1 MMAISEEK
9 PLTIGAV
16 CKELKA
22 EFDDVSISKIRYLE
36 EQQLL
41 QPLRTQ
47 GGYRLY
53 RREDVERLR
62 TILQLQRDEFLPLKV
77 IRQEIEGNGG
87 AISRTRERQARR
99 TMQAAA
105 ASETSRRFDRS
116 ELMRETGIDDVSF
129 AELQSYGI
137 VASDENGLYT
147 EAELEIVRVCQR
159 MAEFGLGPRHV
170 RQLYTGVQRVAGL
183 LDQVL
188 APALRSRNAQRREQG
203 TEELA
208 QLAGLSAELTER
220 LLLRDVH

>member
-1 MMAISEEK
+1 MAARSEEK

-16 CKELKA
+16 CKELKS

-36 EQQLL
+36 EQKLL
-41 QPLRTQ
+41 NPLRTQ

-53 RREDVERLR
+53 RREDIERLR

-77 IRQEIEGNGG
+77 IRQEIEGSGTV
-87 AISRTRERQARR
+87 ARSRERKARR
-99 TMQAAA
+99 SMRTEVAVDA
-105 ASETSRRFDRS
+105 RRVDRS
-116 ELMRETGIDDVSF
+116 ELLRETGLDDVAF

-137 VASDENGLYT
+137 VTADEDGLYG
-147 EAELEIVRVCQR
+147 ESEVEIVKICQR

-188 APALRSRNAQRREQG
+188 APALRSRNAERREQG
-203 TEELA
+203 LDELA

-220 LLLRDVH
+220 LLVRDVKT

>member
-1 MMAISEEK
+1 MATRSEEK

-16 CKELKA
+16 CKELKP
-22 EFDDVSISKIRYLE
+22 EFNDVSISKIRYLE
-36 EQQLL
+36 EQKLL
-41 QPLRTQ
+41 NPLRTQ

-53 RREDVERLR
+53 RREDIERLR

-77 IRQEIEGNGG
+77 IRQEIEGSGTV
-87 AISRTRERQARR
+87 ARSRERKARR
-99 TMQAAA
+99 SMR
-105 ASETSRRFDRS
+105 SEVAVDARRVDRS
-116 ELMRETGIDDVSF
+116 ELLRETGLDDVAF

-137 VASDENGLYT
+137 VTSDEDGLYG
-147 EAELEIVRVCQR
+147 ESEVEIVKICLR

-188 APALRSRNAQRREQG
+188 APALRSRNAERREQG
-203 TEELA
+203 LDELA

-220 LLLRDVH
+220 LLVRDVKT

>member
-1 MMAISEEK
+1 MAVGEEK

-16 CKELKA
+16 CKELKQ

-77 IRQEIEGNGG
+77 IRQEIDGNGV
-87 AISRTRERQARR
+87 AIERARQRASRR

-105 ASETSRRFDRS
+105 KGEPTRRCDRA
-116 ELMRETGIDDVSF
+116 EVIRETGIDEAAL
-129 AELQSYGI
+129 AELVSYGI
-137 VASDENGLYT
+137 VVPDDGGLYT
-147 EAELEIVRVCQR
+147 EAEVELVRVCQT
-159 MAEFGLGPRHV
+159 MATYGLGPRHL

-188 APALRSRNAQRREQG
+188 APALRSRNAQRRAQG
-203 TEELA
+203 LDELA

>member
-1 MMAISEEK
+1 MATRSEEK

-16 CKELKA
+16 CNELKA
-22 EFDDVSISKIRYLE
+22 EFNDVSISKIRYLE
-36 EQQLL
+36 EQKLL
-41 QPLRTQ
+41 NPLRTQ

-53 RREDVERLR
+53 RREDIERLR

-77 IRQEIEGNGG
+77 IRQEIEGSGTV
-87 AISRTRERQARR
+87 ARSRERKARR
-99 TMQAAA
+99 SMR
-105 ASETSRRFDRS
+105 SEVAVDARRVDRS
-116 ELMRETGIDDVSF
+116 ELLRETGLDDVAF

-137 VASDENGLYT
+137 VTSDEDGLYG
-147 EAELEIVRVCQR
+147 ESEVEIVKICQR

-188 APALRSRNAQRREQG
+188 APALRSRNAERREQG
-203 TEELA
+203 LDELA

-220 LLLRDVH
+220 LLVRDVKT

>member
-1 MMAISEEK
+1 MATRSEEK

-16 CKELKA
+16 CKELKP
-22 EFDDVSISKIRYLE
+22 EFNDVSISKIRYLE
-36 EQQLL
+36 EQKLL
-41 QPLRTQ
+41 NPLRTQ

-53 RREDVERLR
+53 RREDIERLR

-77 IRQEIEGNGG
+77 IRQEIEGSGTV
-87 AISRTRERQARR
+87 ARSRERKARR
-99 TMQAAA
+99 SMR
-105 ASETSRRFDRS
+105 SEVAVDARRIDRS
-116 ELMRETGIDDVSF
+116 ELLRETGLDDVAF

-137 VASDENGLYT
+137 VTSDEDGLYG
-147 EAELEIVRVCQR
+147 ESEVEIVKICQR

-188 APALRSRNAQRREQG
+188 APALRSRNAERREQG
-203 TEELA
+203 LDELA

-220 LLLRDVH
+220 LLVRDVKT

>member
-1 MMAISEEK
+1 MAVGEEK

-16 CKELKA
+16 CNELKG

-41 QPLRTQ
+41 QPLRTP

-62 TILQLQRDEFLPLKV
+62 MILQLQRDEFLPLKV

-87 AISRTRERQARR
+87 AISRHRERKARR
-99 TMQAAA
+99 TMQTTVKN
-105 ASETSRRFDRS
+105 EQSRRIERS
-116 ELMRETGIDDVSF
+116 ELMRESGIDEVAF
-129 AELQSYGI
+129 AELVSYGI
-137 VASDENGLYT
+137 VKADDDGLYT
-147 EAELEIVRVCQR
+147 EAEVEIVLVCQR

-188 APALRSRNAQRREQG
+188 TPALRSRNAQRREQG
-203 TEELA
+203 LEELA

>member
-1 MMAISEEK
+1 VATRSEEK

-16 CKELKA
+16 CKELKP
-22 EFDDVSISKIRYLE
+22 EFSDVSISKIRYLE
-36 EQQLL
+36 EQKLL
-41 QPLRTQ
+41 NPLRTQ

-53 RREDVERLR
+53 RREDIERLR

-77 IRQEIEGNGG
+77 IRQEIEGSGTV
-87 AISRTRERQARR
+87 ARSRERKARR
-99 TMQAAA
+99 SMR
-105 ASETSRRFDRS
+105 SEVAVDARRVDRS
-116 ELMRETGIDDVSF
+116 ELLRETGLDDVAF

-137 VASDENGLYT
+137 VTSDEDGLYG
-147 EAELEIVRVCQR
+147 ESEVEIVKICQR

-188 APALRSRNAQRREQG
+188 APALRSRNAERREQG
-203 TEELA
+203 LDELA

-220 LLLRDVH
+220 LLVRDVKT

>member
-1 MMAISEEK
+1 MAISEEK

>member
-1 MMAISEEK
+1 MATRSEEK

-16 CKELKA
+16 CKELKS

-36 EQQLL
+36 EQKLL
-41 QPLRTQ
+41 NPLRTQ

-53 RREDVERLR
+53 RREDIERLR

-77 IRQEIEGNGG
+77 IRQEIEGSGTV
-87 AISRTRERQARR
+87 ARSRERKARR
-99 TMQAAA
+99 SMR
-105 ASETSRRFDRS
+105 SEVAVDARRVDRS
-116 ELMRETGIDDVSF
+116 ELLRETGLDDVSF

-137 VASDENGLYT
+137 VTSDEDGLYG
-147 EAELEIVRVCQR
+147 ESEVEIVKICLR

-188 APALRSRNAQRREQG
+188 APALRSRNAERREQG
-203 TEELA
+203 LDELA

-220 LLLRDVH
+220 LLVRDVKT

>member
-1 MMAISEEK
+1 MATRSEEK

-22 EFDDVSISKIRYLE
+22 EFNDVSISKIRYLE
-36 EQQLL
+36 EQKLL
-41 QPLRTQ
+41 NPLRTQ

-53 RREDVERLR
+53 RREDIERLR

-77 IRQEIEGNGG
+77 IRQEIEGSGTV
-87 AISRTRERQARR
+87 ARSRERKARR
-99 TMQAAA
+99 SMR
-105 ASETSRRFDRS
+105 SEVAVDARRVDRS
-116 ELMRETGIDDVSF
+116 ELLRETGLDDVAF

-137 VASDENGLYT
+137 VTSDEDGLYG
-147 EAELEIVRVCQR
+147 ESEVEIVKICQR

-188 APALRSRNAQRREQG
+188 APALRSRNAERREQG
-203 TEELA
+203 LDELA

-220 LLLRDVH
+220 LLVRDVKT

>member
-1 MMAISEEK
+1 VATRSEEK

-16 CKELKA
+16 CKELKP
-22 EFDDVSISKIRYLE
+22 EFNDVSISKIRYLE
-36 EQQLL
+36 AQKLL
-41 QPLRTQ
+41 NPLRTQ

-53 RREDVERLR
+53 RREDIERLR

-77 IRQEIEGNGG
+77 IRQEIEGSGTV
-87 AISRTRERQARR
+87 ARSRERKARR
-99 TMQAAA
+99 SMR
-105 ASETSRRFDRS
+105 SEVAVDARRVDRS
-116 ELMRETGIDDVSF
+116 ELLRETGLDDVAF

-137 VASDENGLYT
+137 VTSDEDGLYG
-147 EAELEIVRVCQR
+147 ESEVEIVKICQR

-188 APALRSRNAQRREQG
+188 APALRSRNAERREQG
-203 TEELA
+203 LDELA

-220 LLLRDVH
+220 LLVRDVKT

>member
-1 MMAISEEK
+1 VATRSEEK

-16 CKELKA
+16 CKELKP
-22 EFDDVSISKIRYLE
+22 EFNDVSISKIRYLE
-36 EQQLL
+36 EQKLL
-41 QPLRTQ
+41 NPLRTQ

-53 RREDVERLR
+53 RREDIERLR

-77 IRQEIEGNGG
+77 IRQEIEGSGTV
-87 AISRTRERQARR
+87 ARSRERKARR
-99 TMQAAA
+99 SMR
-105 ASETSRRFDRS
+105 SEVAVDARRVDRS
-116 ELMRETGIDDVSF
+116 ELLRETGLDDVAF

-137 VASDENGLYT
+137 VTSDEDGLYG
-147 EAELEIVRVCQR
+147 ESEVEIVKICQR

-188 APALRSRNAQRREQG
+188 APALRSRNAERREQG
-203 TEELA
+203 LDELA

-220 LLLRDVH
+220 LLVRDVKT

>member
-1 MMAISEEK
+1 MATRSEEK

-16 CKELKA
+16 CKELKP
-22 EFDDVSISKIRYLE
+22 EFNDVSISKIRYLE
-36 EQQLL
+36 EQKLL
-41 QPLRTQ
+41 NPLRTQ

-53 RREDVERLR
+53 RREDIERLR

-77 IRQEIEGNGG
+77 IRQEIEGSGTV
-87 AISRTRERQARR
+87 ARSRERKARR
-99 TMQAAA
+99 SMR
-105 ASETSRRFDRS
+105 SEVAVDARRVDRS
-116 ELMRETGIDDVSF
+116 ELLRETGLDDVAF

-137 VASDENGLYT
+137 VTSDEEGLYG
-147 EAELEIVRVCQR
+147 ESEVEIVKICQR

-188 APALRSRNAQRREQG
+188 APALRSRNAERREQG
-203 TEELA
+203 LDELA

-220 LLLRDVH
+220 LLVRDVKT

>member
-1 MMAISEEK
+1 MATRSEEK

-16 CKELKA
+16 CKELKP
-22 EFDDVSISKIRYLE
+22 EFNDVSISKIRYLE
-36 EQQLL
+36 EQKLL
-41 QPLRTQ
+41 NPLRTQ

-53 RREDVERLR
+53 RREDIERLR

-77 IRQEIEGNGG
+77 IRQEIEGSGTV
-87 AISRTRERQARR
+87 ARSRERKARR
-99 TMQAAA
+99 SMR
-105 ASETSRRFDRS
+105 SEVAVDARRVDRS
-116 ELMRETGIDDVSF
+116 ELLRETGLDDVAF

-137 VASDENGLYT
+137 VTSDQDGLYG
-147 EAELEIVRVCQR
+147 ESEVEIVKICQR

-188 APALRSRNAQRREQG
+188 APALRSRNAERREQG
-203 TEELA
+203 LDELA

-220 LLLRDVH
+220 LLVRDVKT

>member
-1 MMAISEEK
+1 MATRSEEK

-16 CKELKA
+16 CKELKP
-22 EFDDVSISKIRYLE
+22 EFNDVSISKIRYLE
-36 EQQLL
+36 EQKLL
-41 QPLRTQ
+41 NPLRTQ

-53 RREDVERLR
+53 RREDIERLR

-77 IRQEIEGNGG
+77 IRQEIEGSGTV
-87 AISRTRERQARR
+87 ARSRERKARR
-99 TMQAAA
+99 SMR
-105 ASETSRRFDRS
+105 SEVAVDARRVDRS
-116 ELMRETGIDDVSF
+116 ELLRETGLDDVAF

-137 VASDENGLYT
+137 VTSDEDGLYG
-147 EAELEIVRVCQR
+147 ESEVEIVKICQR

-188 APALRSRNAQRREQG
+188 APALRSRNAERREQG
-203 TEELA
+203 LDELA

-220 LLLRDVH
+220 LLVRDVKT

>member
-1 MMAISEEK
+1 VATRSEEK

-16 CKELKA
+16 CKELKS
-22 EFDDVSISKIRYLE
+22 EFNDVSISKIRYLE
-36 EQQLL
+36 EQKLL
-41 QPLRTQ
+41 NPLRTQ

-53 RREDVERLR
+53 RREDIERLR

-77 IRQEIEGNGG
+77 IRQEIEGSGTV
-87 AISRTRERQARR
+87 ARSRERKARR
-99 TMQAAA
+99 SMR
-105 ASETSRRFDRS
+105 SEVAVDARRVDRS
-116 ELMRETGIDDVSF
+116 ELLRETGLDDVAF

-137 VASDENGLYT
+137 VTSDEDGLYG
-147 EAELEIVRVCQR
+147 ESEVEIVKICQR

-188 APALRSRNAQRREQG
+188 APALRSRNAERREQG
-203 TEELA
+203 LDELA

-220 LLLRDVH
+220 LLVRDVKT

>member
-1 MMAISEEK
+1 MATRSEEK

-16 CKELKA
+16 CKELKP
-22 EFDDVSISKIRYLE
+22 EFNDVSISKIRYLE
-36 EQQLL
+36 EQKLL
-41 QPLRTQ
+41 NPLRTQ

-53 RREDVERLR
+53 RREDIERLR

-77 IRQEIEGNGG
+77 IRQEIEGSGTV
-87 AISRTRERQARR
+87 ARSRERKARR
-99 TMQAAA
+99 SMR
-105 ASETSRRFDRS
+105 SEVAVDARRVDRS
-116 ELMRETGIDDVSF
+116 ELLRETGLDDVAF

-137 VASDENGLYT
+137 VTSDEDGLYG
-147 EAELEIVRVCQR
+147 ESEVEIVKICLR

-188 APALRSRNAQRREQG
+188 APARRSRNAERREQG
-203 TEELA
+203 LDELA

-220 LLLRDVH
+220 LLVRDVKT

>member
-1 MMAISEEK
+1 MATRSEEK

-16 CKELKA
+16 CKELKP
-22 EFDDVSISKIRYLE
+22 EFNDVSISKILYLE
-36 EQQLL
+36 EQKLL
-41 QPLRTQ
+41 NPLRTQ

-53 RREDVERLR
+53 RREDIERLR

-77 IRQEIEGNGG
+77 IRQEIEGSGTV
-87 AISRTRERQARR
+87 ARSRERKARR
-99 TMQAAA
+99 SMR
-105 ASETSRRFDRS
+105 SEVAVDARRVDRS
-116 ELMRETGIDDVSF
+116 ELLRETGLDDVAF

-137 VASDENGLYT
+137 VTSDEDGLYG
-147 EAELEIVRVCQR
+147 ESEVEIVKICQR

-188 APALRSRNAQRREQG
+188 APALRSRNAERREQG
-203 TEELA
+203 LDELA

-220 LLLRDVH
+220 LLVRDVKT

>member
-1 MMAISEEK
+1 VATRSEEK

-16 CKELKA
+16 CKELKP
-22 EFDDVSISKIRYLE
+22 EFNDVSISKIRYLE
-36 EQQLL
+36 EQKLL
-41 QPLRTQ
+41 NPLRTQ

-53 RREDVERLR
+53 RREDIERLR

-77 IRQEIEGNGG
+77 IRQEIEGSGTV
-87 AISRTRERQARR
+87 ARSRERKARR
-99 TMQAAA
+99 SMRTEVAVDA
-105 ASETSRRFDRS
+105 RRVDRS
-116 ELMRETGIDDVSF
+116 ELLRETGLDDVAF

-137 VASDENGLYT
+137 VTADEDGLYG
-147 EAELEIVRVCQR
+147 ESEVEIVKICQR

-188 APALRSRNAQRREQG
+188 APALRSRNAERREQG
-203 TEELA
+203 LDELA

-220 LLLRDVH
+220 LLVRDVKT

>member
-1 MMAISEEK
+1 MATRSEEK

-16 CKELKA
+16 CKELKS
-22 EFDDVSISKIRYLE
+22 EFNDVSISKIRYLE
-36 EQQLL
+36 EQKLL
-41 QPLRTQ
+41 NPLRTQ

-53 RREDVERLR
+53 RREDIERLR

-77 IRQEIEGNGG
+77 IRQEIEGSGTV
-87 AISRTRERQARR
+87 ARSRERKARR
-99 TMQAAA
+99 SMR
-105 ASETSRRFDRS
+105 SEVAVDARRVDRS
-116 ELMRETGIDDVSF
+116 ELLRETGLDDVAF

-137 VASDENGLYT
+137 VTSDEDGLYG
-147 EAELEIVRVCQR
+147 ESEVEIVKICQR

-188 APALRSRNAQRREQG
+188 APALRSRNAERREQG
-203 TEELA
+203 LDELA

-220 LLLRDVH
+220 LLVRDVKT

>member
-1 MMAISEEK
+1 MASSEEK

-16 CKELKA
+16 CKELKP

-41 QPLRTQ
+41 HPLRTQ

-53 RREDVERLR
+53 RREDIERLR

-87 AISRTRERQARR
+87 AISRTRERKARR
-99 TMQAAA
+99 TMQAAV
-105 ASETSRRFDRS
+105 ASEHSRRLERS
-116 ELMRETGIDDVSF
+116 ELLRETGIDDVAF

-137 VASDENGLYT
+137 VSADEDGLYT
-147 EAELEIVRVCQR
+147 EAEAEIVRVCQR

-203 TEELA
+203 AEELA

-220 LLLRDVH
+220 LLLRDVR

>member
-1 MMAISEEK
+1 MALSEEK

-16 CKELKA
+16 CKELKG

-53 RREDVERLR
+53 RREDVDRLR

-105 ASETSRRFDRS
+105 ATEHARRLDRS
-116 ELMRETGIDDVSF
+116 ELMR
-129 AELQSYGI
+129 
-137 VASDENGLYT
+137 
-147 EAELEIVRVCQR
+147 
-159 MAEFGLGPRHV
+159 
-170 RQLYTGVQRVAGL
+170 
-183 LDQVL
+183 
-188 APALRSRNAQRREQG
+188 
-203 TEELA
+203 
-208 QLAGLSAELTER
+208 
-220 LLLRDVH
+220 

>member
-1 MMAISEEK
+1 MATRSEEK

-16 CKELKA
+16 CKELKS
-22 EFDDVSISKIRYLE
+22 EFNDVSISKIRYLE
-36 EQQLL
+36 EQKLL
-41 QPLRTQ
+41 NPLRTQ

-53 RREDVERLR
+53 RREDIERLR

-77 IRQEIEGNGG
+77 IRQEIEGSGTV
-87 AISRTRERQARR
+87 ARSRERKARR
-99 TMQAAA
+99 SMR
-105 ASETSRRFDRS
+105 SEVAVDARRVDRS
-116 ELMRETGIDDVSF
+116 ELLRETGLDDVAF

-137 VASDENGLYT
+137 VTSDEDGLYG
-147 EAELEIVRVCQR
+147 ESEVEIVKICQR

-188 APALRSRNAQRREQG
+188 APALRSRNAERREQG
-203 TEELA
+203 LDELA

-220 LLLRDVH
+220 LLVRDVRT

>member
-1 MMAISEEK
+1 MATRSEEK

-16 CKELKA
+16 CKELKS
-22 EFDDVSISKIRYLE
+22 EFNDVSISKIRYLE
-36 EQQLL
+36 EQKLL
-41 QPLRTQ
+41 NPLRTQ

-53 RREDVERLR
+53 RREDIERLR

-77 IRQEIEGNGG
+77 IRQEIEGSGTV
-87 AISRTRERQARR
+87 ARSRERKARR
-99 TMQAAA
+99 SMRTEVAVDA
-105 ASETSRRFDRS
+105 RRVDRS
-116 ELMRETGIDDVSF
+116 ELLRETWLDDVAF

-137 VASDENGLYT
+137 VTSDEDGLYG
-147 EAELEIVRVCQR
+147 ESEVEIVKICQR

-188 APALRSRNAQRREQG
+188 APALRSRNAERREQG
-203 TEELA
+203 LDELA

-220 LLLRDVH
+220 LLVRDVKT

>member
-1 MMAISEEK
+1 
-9 PLTIGAV
+9 
-16 CKELKA
+16 
-22 EFDDVSISKIRYLE
+22 
-36 EQQLL
+36 
-41 QPLRTQ
+41 
-47 GGYRLY
+47 
-53 RREDVERLR
+53 
-62 TILQLQRDEFLPLKV
+62 
-77 IRQEIEGNGG
+77 
-87 AISRTRERQARR
+87 
-99 TMQAAA
+99 MQAAV
-105 ASETSRRFDRS
+105 ASENARRLDRS

-203 TEELA
+203 AEELA

>member
-1 MMAISEEK
+1 MSTAEEK

-36 EQQLL
+36 EQKLL
-41 QPLRTQ
+41 HPLRTQ

-62 TILQLQRDEFLPLKV
+62 TILRLQRDEFLPLKV
-77 IRQEIEGNGG
+77 IRQEIEGTGTV
-87 AISRTRERQARR
+87 ARSHERKARR
-99 TMQAAA
+99 QHRAELHA
-105 ASETSRRFDRS
+105 ETRKVERS
-116 ELMRETGIDDVSF
+116 ELLRETGLDDVAF

-137 VASDENGLYT
+137 VQADEQGLYS
-147 EAELEIVRVCQR
+147 EGEIEIVRICQR

-170 RQLYTGVQRVAGL
+170 RQLHTGVQRVAGL
-183 LDQVL
+183 FEQVL
-188 APALRSRNAQRREQG
+188 APSLRSRNAERREQG
-203 TEELA
+203 LDELA

-220 LLLRDVH
+220 LLVRDVTT